1 MHVAMLDMGGR
12 KYGDATYCDIDGVRI
27 LVDGGHR
34 GDEASS
40 ARMRASVP
48 DQLKLLTRHDGPYAF
63 DLIVITHCHSDHIG
77 CIPELVANGTITA
90 RWALLADARM
100 GFGTP
105 LDQNFP
111 STPSTQARRVA
122 AALREEPLPDSAG
135 DDEVAYLIDAAATLQ
150 ERYAGLIE
158 ALRQQGTKV
167 VQFGRDPHFAL
178 EQAFDGIGFKILGPT
193 VDQLLI
199 CAYRIERDRSR
210 RLAETNA
217 LPDMSSEVAL
227 YRALIAQRAA
237 DDEPMEDGGVGA
249 ALNNQSILLKIGTG
263 DRSVLLTG
271 DMQFAS
277 PGVGGL
283 AQRMELLRQTVRN
296 AGPYRF
302 VRLAHHGASNGT
314 DEAFLNDCKGTQFFG
329 ISTGAGDL
337 SHPSKVVL
345 DLLGSRA
352 DKLQWAR
359 TDRNG
364 LTSLRLDKEDPQ
376 FQIARGSLNEVD
388 QETKQAPEAS
398 PQPEKAGKRGPRNQP
413 TSISA
418 DTSSR
423 LEGLPSLT
431 FVTNSGRLRDR
442 IGGGADLAIDLIR
455 SAQHEI
461 IDLRE
466 DLPPHDIAQLAK
478 GSNGLVILG
487 GYEVMPPNSVDTLP
501 KRARDEWVD
510 ARGRDPDNYV
520 VWTDDFYGDVNGS
533 GLAELPVSRI
543 PDGRDPE
550 LVLRALAARNSGTSA
565 SYGLRNVRRPFAEA
579 IFQSFAGDK
588 KMHLS
593 EPALTGSVAAD
604 LIDADHVYLMLHGR
618 SDDGTTFRGEFLEDP
633 LDGGECDAFS
643 IGDVPDVTGAL
654 VFAGCCYGALASR
667 EPAWPKPKGGITDR
681 SASESLAVSFVRAG
695 ARAFVGVT
703 GVHYS
708 PPEEPY
714 NSAGAPLHRFFW
726 QHVMA
731 GKAPAVAL
739 MQAKIDYVFAMS
751 DVAGRMGFADHKTWR
766 QFTCLGL
773 GW

>member
-1 MHVAMLDMGGR
+1 MHVAMLDMGNR
-12 KYGDATYCDIDGVRI
+12 KYGDATYCEIEGVKI

-34 GDEASS
+34 GDEVPSV
-40 ARMRASVP
+40 RMPFSVP
-48 DQLKLLTRHDGPYAF
+48 DQLKFLTGHDGPYAL
-63 DLIVITHCHSDHIG
+63 DLIVVTHCHSDHVG
-77 CIPELVANGTITA
+77 CIPELVASGTITA

-100 GFGTP
+100 GFGAP
-105 LDQNFP
+105 LDQHFP
-111 STPSTQARRVA
+111 STPSTEAGRVA

-135 DDEVAYLIDAAATLQ
+135 DDEVAYLIDAAATLE

-158 ALRQQGTKV
+158 NLNQQGTKV

-178 EQAFDGIGFKILGPT
+178 EHAFDGIGFKILGPT

-199 CAYRIERDRSR
+199 CAHRIERDRAR
-210 RLAETNA
+210 RLVETSA

-237 DDEPMEDGGVGA
+237 DDGPIEDGGVGA

-271 DMQFAS
+271 DMQFAL

-283 AQRMELLRQTVRN
+283 TQRMELLRQTVRN

-329 ISTGAGDL
+329 ISTGAGDP

-352 DKLQWAR
+352 DELRWAR

-364 LTSLRLDKEDPQ
+364 LTSLRLDENDPQ
-376 FQIARGSLNEVD
+376 FQIARGNLNEAD
-388 QETKQAPEAS
+388 QTRKRAPEAL
-398 PQPEKAGKRGPRNQP
+398 PQRGAAGRRRPRNRP
-413 TSISA
+413 TSTSA
-418 DTSSR
+418 DATSR

-455 SAQHEI
+455 SAQHEV

-478 GSNGLVILG
+478 GANGLVILG
-487 GYEVMPPNSVDTLP
+487 GYEVIPPNSVDTLP
-501 KRARDEWVD
+501 KRARDEWMD
-510 ARGRDPDNYV
+510 ARGRDPDNCV

-543 PDGRDPE
+543 PDGRDPD
-550 LVLRALAARNSGTSA
+550 LVMRALAARPSRTSA
-565 SYGLRNVRRPFAEA
+565 SFGLRNVRRPFAEA
-579 IFQSFAGDK
+579 IFQSFAGDE

-593 EPALTGSVAAD
+593 EPALTGSVAAN
-604 LIDADHVYLMLHGR
+604 LIDADHVYLMLHGQ
-618 SDDGTTFRGEFLEDP
+618 SNDGTAFRGEFLEDP
-633 LDGGECDAFS
+633 LDGRECDAFS
-643 IGDVPDVTGAL
+643 ISDIPNATGAL
-654 VFAGCCYGALASR
+654 VFAGCCYGALVSR
-667 EPAWPKPKGGITDR
+667 EPAWPKPKGKINDR
-681 SASESLAVSFVRAG
+681 SASESVALSFIQAG

-708 PPEEPY
+708 PPEEPFD
-714 NSAGAPLHRFFW
+714 SAGAPLHRFFW

-739 MQAKIDYVFAMS
+739 MLAKIDYVFAMS
-751 DVAGRMGFADHKTWR
+751 DNAGRMGFADHKTWR

>member
-1 MHVAMLDMGGR
+1 MHVAMLDMGNR
-12 KYGDATYCDIDGVRI
+12 KYGDATYCNIDGVSV

-34 GDEASS
+34 GDEVSS
-40 ARMRASVP
+40 ARMPASVP
-48 DQLKLLTRHDGPYAF
+48 DQLKLLTGHDGPYAF

-90 RWALLADARM
+90 RWALFADARM
-100 GFGTP
+100 GFGVP
-105 LDQNFP
+105 LGQDFP
-111 STPSTQARRVA
+111 STPSTQVSRVA

-135 DDEVAYLIDAAATLQ
+135 DDEIAYLIDTAATLQ

-158 ALRQQGTKV
+158 TLRRQGTKV
-167 VQFGRDPHFAL
+167 VQFGRDPHYSL
-178 EQAFDGIGFKILGPT
+178 EKAFDGIGFKILGPT

-210 RLAETNA
+210 RLAESNA

-227 YRALIAQRAA
+227 YRALVAQRAA
-237 DDEPMEDGGVGA
+237 DDESMEDGGVGA

-263 DRSVLLTG
+263 NRSTLLTG

-277 PGVGGL
+277 PGIGGL
-283 AQRMELLRQTVRN
+283 AQRMGLLRQTVRN

-314 DEAFLNDCKGTQFFG
+314 DEAFLNDCQGTQFFG
-329 ISTGAGDL
+329 ISTGAGDP

-352 DKLQWAR
+352 DELRWAR

-364 LTSLRLDKEDPQ
+364 LTSLRLDEEYPQ
-376 FQIARGSLNEVD
+376 FQIAKGLLNDVD
-388 QETKQAPEAS
+388 QARKHVSKAAP
-398 PQPEKAGKRGPRNQP
+398 QLGRVGKREPRNRRNP
-413 TSISA
+413 TSA
-418 DTSSR
+418 DAASR

-442 IGGGADLAIDLIR
+442 IGDGADLAVDLIR
-455 SAQHEI
+455 SARHEI

-487 GYEVMPPNSVDTLP
+487 GYEVIPPNSVDTLP

-510 ARGRDPDNYV
+510 ARGRDPDNCV

-543 PDGRDPE
+543 PDGRDPD
-550 LVLRALAARNSGTSA
+550 LLMRALAARPTGTSPA
-565 SYGLRNVRRPFAEA
+565 FGLRNVRRPFADA
-579 IFQSFAGDK
+579 IFQGFAGNE

-593 EPALTGSVAAD
+593 EPTLTGSVAAD

-633 LDGGECDAFS
+633 LDGGECDALS
-643 IGDVPDVTGAL
+643 LSDIPASTGAL
-654 VFAGCCYGALASR
+654 VFAGCCYGALTCH
-667 EPAWPKPKGGITDR
+667 EPAWPKPKGAITDR
-681 SASESLAVSFVRAG
+681 LASESLALSFIRAG

-714 NSAGAPLHRFFW
+714 DSAGAPFHRFFW

-751 DVAGRMGFADHKTWR
+751 DVVGRMGFADHKTWR